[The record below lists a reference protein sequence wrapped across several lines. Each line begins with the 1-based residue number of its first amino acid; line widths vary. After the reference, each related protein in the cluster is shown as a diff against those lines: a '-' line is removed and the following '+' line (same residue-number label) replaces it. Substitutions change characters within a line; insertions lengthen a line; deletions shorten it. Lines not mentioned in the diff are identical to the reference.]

1 MKQRMPRCSQAV
13 ATECALR
20 FLLVKGPELI
30 SPYVGESESHVRELF
45 ERAADAA
52 PCVLF
57 FDEIDALAPARGAQ
71 ADAGGVADRIVA
83 QLMTELDSVTQR
95 NQVGRTPPRPGRVP
109 APPRAHLAQVFVLAA
124 TNRADLVDPA
134 LLRPGRLD
142 TLVHVGPATEP
153 QKQLQA
159 RAEMRAEVRAEVRA
173 EIGRRWRRFST
184 RSRASSDSPTT
195 STSSTWRRA
204 PRTRS
209 RAPICTRCA
218 PARSSARSGSAPR
231 KKTQRERAQRR
242 RGPMR
247 AAHRRGR
254 RRCRWC
260 VRATSRRR
268 SRARPSMSRREQKR
282 PTASPSVDVLLP
294 LPPLLARPCRPGTAG
309 RRD

>member
-1 MKQRMPRCSQAV
+1 MRNGCRAAQAV

-95 NQVGRTPPRPGRVP
+95 NQVGRTPPHPSRVP
-109 APPRAHLAQVFVLAA
+109 APYRAHLAQVFVLAA

-153 QKQLQA
+153 QKRLQA
-159 RAEMRAEVRAEVRA
+159 RAEMRAEVRAWL
-173 EIGRRWRRFST
+173 ISI
-184 RSRASSDSPTT
+184 SSCSL
-195 STSSTWRRA
+195 
-204 PRTRS
+204 
-209 RAPICTRCA
+209 
-218 PARSSARSGSAPR
+218 ARMSSAFPLGSR
-231 KKTQRERAQRR
+231 L
-242 RGPMR
+242 M
-247 AAHRRGR
+247 
-254 RRCRWC
+254 
-260 VRATSRRR
+260 
-268 SRARPSMSRREQKR
+268 
-282 PTASPSVDVLLP
+282 
-294 LPPLLARPCRPGTAG
+294 
-309 RRD
+309 